1 LTSLYTKDFLRI
13 SDHGFSFLKK
23 QLDIS
28 IPSIHVIKKMRGII
42 NKNFDIQKLGDG
54 CIVDPKRVII
64 DKIIKLHEK
73 SPSIF
78 ENERIKVKLSADGTN
93 ISKNIKI
100 LNVIFS
106 IINEDLKAATAS
118 GSYLFAL
125 APYEKEN
132 YDQIAPLMSR
142 TWDLI
147 KGLSNVEIN
156 NVVKYIDLFVC
167 ADYKMNLNLAGLKMA
182 NSLEPCLYCTASK
195 RHLHKLADKRKVMVN
210 ATLTKLE
217 NGKKICE
224 ILDEDF
230 YDIALYDYIID
241 ENDSQWIHSDKMLIK
256 LPINRFIID
265 LLHLFL
271 RISDK
276 LFSNLIEKIKTI
288 DNFSDKYNPK
298 KHKNMAKIISYLKEC
313 KIPIYDFF
321 YEENTI
327 SKIFTS
333 LQGPHRIK
341 VFNRIVNDD
350 SFLKLLESMPKIEK
364 PVEIYLIWKDFYL
377 ILTSIKSE
385 QLPDLDYTQG
395 LINNWFVKYV
405 SLYTQTSVTPYMHMF
420 TYHLIDQFKKY
431 GNINYFNTQ
440 GLEKFNDL
448 STMDY
453 FKATNKKDDYCFQ
466 ILKRNMRMNFLD
478 SIINIKPKRKYTRRL
493 EDYTDSNEDEIEADD
508 FENDD
513 DADDISSRSNK
524 IRKTDGI

>member
-1 LTSLYTKDFLRI
+1 MTSLYTKDFLRL

-23 QLDIS
+23 QLDVS
-28 IPSIHVIKKMRGII
+28 IPSIHVIKKIRGII

-54 CIVDPKRVII
+54 CIADPKIVII
-64 DKIIKLHEK
+64 DKLIKLHEK

-78 ENERIKVKLSADGTN
+78 ENKRIKVKLSADGTN
-93 ISKNIKI
+93 ISRNVKI

-132 YDQIAPLMSR
+132 YDQITPLMSR

-147 KGLSNVEIN
+147 KGLSHVEIN
-156 NVVKYIDLFVC
+156 NEVKYIDLFVC

-182 NSLEPCLYCTASK
+182 NSLEPCLYCNASK
-195 RHLHKLADKRKVMVN
+195 RHLHELGEKRKVIVY
-210 ATLTKLE
+210 ATLAKLD

-230 YDIALYDYIID
+230 YDIALYDYIND
-241 ENDSQWIHSDKMLIK
+241 ENDSHWIHSEKMLIK

-271 RISDK
+271 RVSDK
-276 LFSNLIEKIKTI
+276 LFSNLIETIKTI
-288 DNFSDKYNPK
+288 DKFSDKYNPK
-298 KHKNMAKIISYLKEC
+298 KHKNMEKIISYIKEC
-313 KIPIYDFF
+313 KIPVNHFF
-321 YEENTI
+321 NEENSI

-341 VFNRIVNDD
+341 VFNRIVNDE

-364 PVEIYLIWKDFYL
+364 PEEIYSLWKDFYS

-420 TYHLIDQFKKY
+420 NHHLIDQFKKY

-440 GLEKFNDL
+440 GLEKLNDL

-466 ILKRNMRMNFLD
+466 ILKRNMRMNYLD
-478 SIINIKPKRKYTRRL
+478 SIINIKPKRKSTRRL
-493 EDYTDSNEDEIEADD
+493 DNYTESNEDEIEVDGSEVYD
-508 FENDD
+508 EDG
-513 DADDISSRSNK
+513 DISSKNNK
-524 IRKTDGI
+524 IRKIDKI